1 MDSKIDPAELQTT
14 NDLLKDFAANPDL
27 SAEDVYRTSWSRFN
41 ILEQVPLHDILQE
54 KLILRIFRKPIYS
67 ILPEAFHKFIYDGLY
82 TFAGNFR
89 SKDDPHGGNI
99 FFGHQHA
106 QRRRPKFN
114 GDPPDK
120 IEEGVIKAVWFL
132 KKNPKDP
139 LYNAIRFY
147 QKFVNV
153 HPFYDANGRIGRLIA
168 AMYLADHD
176 LVLSWSEFDSKRKFL
191 KKLNRCHLKPDEE
204 NFSYLVDYLRQFTV
218 SIDDLES

>member
-1 MDSKIDPAELQTT
+1 MGSKIDPAELRTT

-54 KLILRIFRKPIYS
+54 KLILRIFRKPIYAN
-67 ILPEAFHKFIYDGLY
+67 LPEAFHKFIYDGLY
-82 TFAGNFR
+82 TFAGKFR
-89 SKDDPHGGNI
+89 SKNDPHGGNI

-120 IEEGVIKAVWFL
+120 IEEGVIKAVKFL

-176 LVLSWSEFDSKRKFL
+176 LVLSWSEFDSKSKFL
-191 KKLNRCHLKPDEE
+191 RKLNRCHLKPDEE

>member
-1 MDSKIDPAELQTT
+1 MGSKIDPAELRTT

-54 KLILRIFRKPIYS
+54 KLILRIFRKPIYAN
-67 ILPEAFHKFIYDGLY
+67 LPEAFHKFIYDGLY
-82 TFAGNFR
+82 TFAGKFR
-89 SKDDPHGGNI
+89 SKNDPHGGNI

-120 IEEGVIKAVWFL
+120 IEEGVIKAVKFL